1 MVTQKYDKGKV
12 SLCLYGGSKPPPYL
26 RAKVPSTA
34 KTKDLCPSA
43 FSFAHAGAKE
53 KAIKKKTPMG
63 IDTYAKHVCRR
74 RRDGEI
80 SRFAKRDE
88 DSASSTSAPFKKKV
102 HENYNAK
109 REERESVKSRFRSC
123 P

>member
-1 MVTQKYDKGKV
+1 MLKITPH
-12 SLCLYGGSKPPPYL
+12 PPLSRSP
-26 RAKVPSTA
+26 
-34 KTKDLCPSA
+34 
-43 FSFAHAGAKE
+43 FSRWRRLSIRFFFC
-53 KAIKKKTPMG
+53 T
-63 IDTYAKHVCRR
+63 CRR
-74 RRDGEI
+74 KRKSYQKENADGEI

-109 REERESVKSRFRSC
+109 REEREFIKSRFRSC

>member
-1 MVTQKYDKGKV
+1 MQKYEKRKV
-12 SLCLYGGSKPPPYL
+12 SLRFFAGEQCSPLPCEF
-26 RAKVPSTA
+26 KVKHTV
-34 KTKDLCPSA
+34 KTKDLCLSA

-53 KAIKKKTPMG
+53 KATKKKTPMG

-102 HENYNAK
+102 HENYNEK